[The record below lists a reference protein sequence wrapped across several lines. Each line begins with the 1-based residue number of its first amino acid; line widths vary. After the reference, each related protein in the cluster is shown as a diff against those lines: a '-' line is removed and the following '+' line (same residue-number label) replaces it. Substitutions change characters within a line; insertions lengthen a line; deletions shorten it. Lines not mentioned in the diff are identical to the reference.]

1 METITYKGYKV
12 EVYEGYYGDDIY
24 IKLDGQKVY
33 SARVTRGQAMDRV
46 KFILG

>member
-12 EVYEGYYGDDIY
+12 EVYESYYGDDVYITKDGESIY
-24 IKLDGQKVY
+24 K
-33 SARVTRGQAMDRV
+33 ACVTRGQAMDRV